1 VEENEL
7 LKKRLRAI
15 ETIVNS
21 GNQERAKFME
31 GASWIARKAHTETER
46 HIQRMQ
52 TIMNEFTRKQK
63 DCVIDESIAELN
75 GREVIKANN
84 WLSDQIDREITEVGE
99 RYEAMFENVNF
110 HLSEATKHF
119 A

>member
-1 VEENEL
+1 LVEENEL

-46 HIQRMQ
+46 HIQKMQ
-52 TIMNEFTRKQK
+52 TIMGEFARKQK
-63 DCVIDESIAELN
+63 DCIIDEQIAELN
-75 GREVIKANN
+75 GREVIKANI
-84 WLSDQIDREITEVGE
+84 WLSD
-99 RYEAMFENVNF
+99 
-110 HLSEATKHF
+110 
-119 A
+119 

>member
-21 GNQERAKFME
+21 GNQERATFME
-31 GASWIARKAHTETER
+31 GASWIAKKAHTETDR